1 MAGCQIEHA
10 LLGNRSLLPRRF
22 YPRMECNKCVALFL
36 GWHLGGFI
44 WGFAADPATRWFGD
58 DLQMTRSC
66 AGFLKRQLCITG
78 EAFLGWSLGVLNCP
92 NVAVTSQPPNST
104 PLPVHQP
111 QPRPENGGGDGGI
124 FIPHRSALRQGPAP
138 LGLPPAPRPG
148 GRPRAGAGGDGGCGG
163 GPGRGGR
170 GRLGRGPRRPRWPGV
185 SKPLASSIKFFQ
197 LCVRVCM

>member
-111 QPRPENGGGDGGI
+111 QPRPENGGGGTGAFLFRI
-124 FIPHRSALRQGPAP
+124 VQHCGRAPPPWGCHRHRGRAAGLAPELEVTVAAEVDPA
-138 LGLPPAPRPG
+138 AV
-148 GRPRAGAGGDGGCGG
+148 AGGDSAEAHEGQDGQ
-163 GPGRGGR
+163 
-170 GRLGRGPRRPRWPGV
+170 V
-185 SKPLASSIKFFQ
+185 
-197 LCVRVCM
+197 